1 MTKGQYR
8 ALFLLLGAAGLA
20 VVVVAFLYGSPERER
35 EPLSDVL
42 EAVSPQPGSQVPRQT
57 AVEVDLPVG
66 YRLEMFADGFRVPP
80 SEVRFVEGTGVH
92 SWSPS
97 ASSAIQWG
105 PGEHQVLVRWER
117 LSGLPDVG
125 EYSWSFRVF

>member
-20 VVVVAFLYGSPERER
+20 VVVIAFLYGSPERER
-35 EPLSDVL
+35 EPLPAAL
-42 EAVSPQPGSQVPRQT
+42 EAISPQPGSQVPRQT

-66 YRLEMFADGFRVPP
+66 YRVEMFADGYRVPE
-80 SEVRFVEGTGVH
+80 SEMRFVEGTGVY
-92 SWSPS
+92 SWSP
-97 ASSAIQWG
+97 ASSSVINWNA
-105 PGEHQVLVRWER
+105 GEHRILVRWDR